1 MPDPYS
7 TASKSSLKMKG
18 VADSGIKKQK
28 KKKKKEAAEVVEAP
42 PVEGY
47 TAHRTEAERHF
58 MERQRQREAERILK
72 KAAQSH
78 KEKVE
83 QFNRNLDAQSEH
95 YDIPKVS
102 WTK

>member
-1 MPDPYS
+1 MSDPY
-7 TASKSSLKMKG
+7 ACVQKGSLKIKG
-18 VADSGIKKQK
+18 VAESGIK
-28 KKKKKEAAEVVEAP
+28 KKKKKRKAAKEAP
-42 PVEGY
+42 EVPPADGY

-72 KAAQSH
+72 KASKTH

-83 QFNRNLDAQSEH
+83 EFNRNLDAQSEH